1 MIGRTV
7 VVCFMLLLGQQ
18 PPNAA
23 CALAFQP
30 PSAPGAGGSPQRLTA
45 PSSGETPGAAGPLTD
60 GVEVRVSVPGACECA
75 RACSSAR

>member
-1 MIGRTV
+1 MGRMV

-30 PSAPGAGGSPQRLTA
+30 PSAPGGSPQRLTA
-45 PSSGETPGAAGPLTD
+45 PSLGETPGAAARLTD
-60 GVEVRVSVPGACECA
+60 GVEVRARVPAACACA